1 MLNQKEQEFLKKF
14 AALMN
19 GEGMK
24 KEASA
29 SNVSEEQMNADFAKY
44 LKQGEF
50 GFKKAAMAF
59 DEPLRMKI
67 AYAAITPKILDSHD
81 IANSVAWADVEFP
94 EFGAVVLPFR
104 GAAPHIEKGTR
115 RIMFKTHTIA
125 LNWDVFYDDVFTA
138 AFKVLDEAKDKIGI
152 ALALAIDAELMATL
166 GAAVKS
172 GAHAAIETTAMTK
185 DVLNIARG
193 EMMKYDLIAQA
204 VVMHPTRYYEMLN
217 QISAT
222 TADQVTLN
230 TVIETG
236 YLEQLY
242 GVKFYMTKQCPTTSA
257 YVITDKVHLGRQVY
271 RQAQQIKITDIPM
284 ELKYVVTG
292 FVNQGITIHNPAGV
306 IEVKFTA

>member
-29 SNVSEEQMNADFAKY
+29 STVSEDQMNADFAKY

-67 AYAAITPKILDSHD
+67 AYAAITTKILDSHD

-94 EFGAVVLPFR
+94 EFGAVVIPFR

-115 RIMFKTHTIA
+115 RIWFKTHTIA

-152 ALALAIDAELMATL
+152 ALALAIDEEMISAL

-172 GAHAAIETTAMTK
+172 GAQVAIETSAMTK

-193 EMMKYDLIAQA
+193 QMMNYDLIAQA
-204 VVMHPTRYYEMLN
+204 VIMHPSRYFQMLN

-242 GVKFYMTKQCPTTSA
+242 GVKFYITKKCPTASA
-257 YVITDKVHLGRQVY
+257 YVITDKEHLGRQVF